1 MTALFRQMT
10 ALLQWFT
17 ARFQIQGRVPKSF
30 GRIQALLGLA
40 LDMPLEYFKQLALL
54 FYLNRE
60 IKEAHL
66 EEIEKLKNQYVAKVN
81 T

>member
-1 MTALFRQMT
+1 
-10 ALLQWFT
+10 
-17 ARFQIQGRVPKSF
+17 
-30 GRIQALLGLA
+30 
-40 LDMPLEYFKQLALL
+40 MPLEYFKQLALL